1 MDDVLL
7 IYILMGS
14 TLSLL
19 FLSHRNKSKGLR
31 RCAFCLWLAWGASL
45 IYAAVRLVH

>member
-1 MDDVLL
+1 MLNAFLL
-7 IYILMGS
+7 ILMVS
-14 TLSLL
+14 TLSLM

-31 RCAFCLWLAWGASL
+31 RCAFCLWLARGASL